1 MTCELFNDAIRSYEK
16 AVFIDKKNVKAWDML
31 GYGYKSNG
39 DLGKSIHA
47 FHQAIK
53 ADPKDKNANFSLGVI
68 LMSEKKYKEAVPH
81 FEKIIAFGPDE
92 NGQVIDILSYH
103 KSSLKLLAN
112 CYEALKEFKKR
123 DAVLEKLRRYY
134 PENNIIL
141 DVIKSRRQ
149 LKQ

>member
-1 MTCELFNDAIRSYEK
+1 
-16 AVFIDKKNVKAWDML
+16 
-31 GYGYKSNG
+31 
-39 DLGKSIHA
+39 
-47 FHQAIK
+47 
-53 ADPKDKNANFSLGVI
+53 
-68 LMSEKKYKEAVPH
+68 
-81 FEKIIAFGPDE
+81 
-92 NGQVIDILSYH
+92 VIDILSYH